1 MKNIND
7 DELRFV
13 LSHYRRGRLDTRRAW
28 RRFQA
33 ARGMRP
39 ASRLR
44 RIAVAASV
52 AVAVGIAV
60 AAGMIGYRHYFLPQK
75 AKPTVVPVDSAVT
88 VYERNEA
95 DTTCVFRYDNT
106 PINSVLGELS
116 RHYHVSLA
124 ASDTTKS
131 VSGEIEAASVDDAI
145 GILEATM
152 DIRITKKP

>member
-28 RRFQA
+28 RRFQE

-44 RIAVAASV
+44 RIAMAASV

-75 AKPTVVPVDSAVT
+75 AKPAVVPADSAVT

-116 RHYHVSLA
+116 RHYRVSLA